1 MPGPVFE
8 NARCGARTARRT
20 RFFFDYYDTTTAA
33 DLHGDI
39 IIFVRLGNTT
49 RTHAH
54 ARGLLSHGHQLT
66 HTYTHTRA
74 ARAHS
79 QHAHLKPIRNPYDE
93 NTRERVCCVR
103 VRVRNAVMV

>member
-1 MPGPVFE
+1 VLDVGRGVIVVVVAVPGPVFE

-33 DLHGDI
+33 DLHDDI

-54 ARGLLSHGHQLT
+54 ARGASHAQHT
-66 HTYTHTRA
+66 HTQTRT
-74 ARAHS
+74 RKEAHA
-79 QHAHLKPIRNPYDE
+79 HAHLKTDSEP
-93 NTRERVCCVR
+93 VR
-103 VRVRNAVMV
+103 